1 MHQIKVTLCARYI
14 CNIGNRTRLRHYE
27 LRIFNYAIL
36 EGKSIA
42 IDFNAFNCSLIVVY
56 TQVNGLRKAFR
67 VFSIRLLC
75 NLKLTRT
82 IF

>member
-36 EGKSIA
+36 EGKSIV
-42 IDFNAFNCSLIVVY
+42 IDFHAFKSTLIVVCL
-56 TQVNGLRKAFR
+56 QGNGLRISFR
-67 VFSIRLLC
+67 VFSVRLLC
-75 NLKLTRT
+75 NSKLT
-82 IF
+82 II